1 MKYKYQLD
9 KSSKK
14 YVCPNC
20 NKRTF
25 VRFIDTV
32 TGNYLN
38 GRDGRCDRETKCG
51 YFKKPKSN
59 QVVTATDDCITTQ
72 LKPSF
77 HKNYLIKQFGCNYK
91 NNHFVSFLLKHFAP
105 IDVKQAIKKYF
116 IGTSN
121 HWAGATV
128 FWQIDK
134 NIKIKAGKI
143 MLYNCNTGKR
153 VKKPYNHIS
162 WMHKKLKINDF
173 VLQQC
178 LFGLHNLCDYA
189 TCDTICIVESEKT
202 AVIMSILIP
211 SNLWLATGSKANF
224 KEELL
229 QPIKDYNVIAYP
241 DKSEFKNL
249 QSKTEI
255 LNKLGY
261 NIICSNMLEST
272 NLDYGSDLVELLLS

>member
-1 MKYKYQLD
+1 M
-9 KSSKK
+9 
-14 YVCPNC
+14 
-20 NKRTF
+20 
-25 VRFIDTV
+25 
-32 TGNYLN
+32 
-38 GRDGRCDRETKCG
+38 
-51 YFKKPKSN
+51 
-59 QVVTATDDCITTQ
+59 
-72 LKPSF
+72 
-77 HKNYLIKQFGCNYK
+77 
-91 NNHFVSFLLKHFAP
+91 
-105 IDVKQAIKKYF
+105 AIKKYL

-121 HWAGATV
+121 HWIGATV

-134 NIKIKAGKI
+134 NIAIKAGKI

-189 TCDTICIVESEKT
+189 TSNTICIVESEKT
-202 AVIMSILIP
+202 AVIMSIVMP
-211 SNLWLATGSKANF
+211 SNLWLATGSKSNF

-229 QPIKDYNVIAYP
+229 QPVKDYNVIAYP
-241 DKSEFKNL
+241 DKSEFKNW

-261 NIICSNMLEST
+261 NIICSNVLENF
-272 NLDYGSDLVELLLS
+272 NLEDGSDLVDLLF